1 MNIKSKQRK
10 MLEFMYITYYTCNYR
25 VFFLLF
31 YWEGGLIGHVQAE
44 YLLIYLDIS
53 DFIKDIN
60 TSKADSK
67 RTY

>member
-10 MLEFMYITYYTCNYR
+10 MLEFMYIIHVIIG
-25 VFFLLF
+25 VFFLFF

-67 RTY
+67 H

>member
-1 MNIKSKQRK
+1 
-10 MLEFMYITYYTCNYR
+10 MLEFIYIIHVIIGFFFF
-25 VFFLLF
+25 VFF

-53 DFIKDIN
+53 DFIKDIT

-67 RTY
+67 H

>member
-1 MNIKSKQRK
+1 
-10 MLEFMYITYYTCNYR
+10 MLEFIYIIHLIIG
-25 VFFLLF
+25 VFFLFF

-67 RTY
+67 H

>member
-1 MNIKSKQRK
+1 
-10 MLEFMYITYYTCNYR
+10 MYIIH
-25 VFFLLF
+25 VIIGFFSFLF
-31 YWEGGLIGHVQAE
+31 YWEGGLIGQVQAE

-67 RTY
+67 H

>member
-1 MNIKSKQRK
+1 
-10 MLEFMYITYYTCNYR
+10 MLEFIYIIH
-25 VFFLLF
+25 VIIGFFFLFF
-31 YWEGGLIGHVQAE
+31 YWEGGLIRHVQAE

-67 RTY
+67 H

>member
-1 MNIKSKQRK
+1 MKIKSKQRK
-10 MLEFMYITYYTCNYR
+10 MLEFMYIIHVHVIIG
-25 VFFLLF
+25 VFFSFF

-67 RTY
+67 H